1 MLPSQR
7 KIEHSHH
14 PYNMVS
20 FENTL
25 RIYRMTILDNLALF
39 LRIVEKGGLAPAGRE
54 LGLSAATVSE
64 RLVALEKYYGAA
76 LLHRTTRAIS
86 LTDEGRL
93 LVQGA
98 RRLLAEADE
107 LEALVRLGVDKISGP
122 IRLSAPI
129 DLGRSYLVP
138 ILDAFL
144 AEHPEVT
151 IDLNLTDGY
160 VDLVG
165 QGQDLAIRYG
175 ELADSSLRLKRLGE
189 NRRVVCASPAYLK
202 NKGLP
207 QHPNDLAHHECILMR
222 FGLTI
227 DRDWPFLV
235 DGKERSVVVRGH
247 RIANDGGLVRDWC
260 RNGYGVARKS
270 FWDVEADLKAGTLV
284 ELLQEF
290 SAGSTGLQIVY
301 PATQVQPKR
310 VRLLIE
316 RIGEAF
322 ASPAATAP
330 AR

>member
-1 MLPSQR
+1 MLPSLR
-7 KIEHSHH
+7 KLEHSRR
-14 PYNMVS
+14 PYNRLYYEHA
-20 FENTL
+20 FRTF
-25 RIYRMTILDNLALF
+25 RMMNLDNLALF
-39 LRIVEKGGLAPAGRE
+39 LRIVEKGGLAAAGRE
-54 LGLSAATVSE
+54 LGLSAASVSE
-64 RLVALEKYYGAA
+64 RLAALEKYYGAA
-76 LLHRTTRAIS
+76 LLHRTTRAIG
-86 LTDEGRL
+86 LTDEGRM

-107 LEALVRLGVDKISGP
+107 LEALIRLGAEKISGP

-129 DLGRSYLVP
+129 DLGRSYVVP

-144 AEHPEVT
+144 AGHPEVS

-175 ELADSSLRLKRLGE
+175 ELADSTLRVKRLGN
-189 NRRVVCASPAYLK
+189 NRRIVCASPAYLRD
-202 NKGLP
+202 KGLP
-207 QHPNDLAHHECILMR
+207 QHPDDLVRHECILMR

-227 DRDWPFLV
+227 DRDWPFRI
-235 DGKERSVVVRGH
+235 DGETRRVVVRGQ
-247 RIANDGGLVRDWC
+247 RMANDGGLVRDWC

-270 FWDVEADLKAGTLV
+270 VWDVEADLKAGTLV

-301 PATQVQPKR
+301 PAMQDQPKR

-316 RIGEAF
+316 KIATAF
-322 ASPAATAP
+322 SSLAATAP
-330 AR
+330 AG